1 MNPMF
6 IEGAELMLAGMGVVF
21 AFLVLLVWIVGLMS
35 RLVARLAPEPEAP
48 PAPRAVPTATAA
60 GVDTRT
66 LSVIRAAIARHREAG
81 R

>member
-35 RLVARLAPEPEAP
+35 RLVARLAPEPEAA
-48 PAPRAVPTATAA
+48 PAPRAAPPAAA
-60 GVDTRT
+60 GSVDTRT
-66 LSVIRAAIARHREAG
+66 LAVIQAAIARHRAAG

>member
-35 RLVARLAPEPEAP
+35 RLVARLAPEPEAA
-48 PAPRAVPTATAA
+48 PAPRAAPPAA
-60 GVDTRT
+60 AASVDKRT
-66 LSVIRAAIARHREAG
+66 LTVIQSAIARHRAAG